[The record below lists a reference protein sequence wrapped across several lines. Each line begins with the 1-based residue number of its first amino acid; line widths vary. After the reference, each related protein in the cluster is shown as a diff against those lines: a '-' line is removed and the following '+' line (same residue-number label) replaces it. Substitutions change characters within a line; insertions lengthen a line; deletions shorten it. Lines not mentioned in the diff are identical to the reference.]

1 MQRCTHPLGSRHA
14 HTHAGCG
21 LVRLH
26 RPLVLSQLVRVGQK
40 RGALSGTP
48 FPLTTAP
55 VHSDSS
61 SYFRSFP
68 PDDGSA
74 SPLIHAATYRC
85 ARYGMPFLHV
95 LRRADVH
102 IHRTQC
108 SPGSPTPKYGIF
120 CVLYCPTLTHT
131 GSCRPRLSAVQYG
144 RSCLSPPIV
153 GVLGVVATVCYS
165 QYLKN
170 AVLHC
175 PTSPHTVVT
184 LPEVLT
190 RSLEIHLHR
199 PHLWPQMT

>member
-1 MQRCTHPLGSRHA
+1 MFPLFPRPPILRAPDSDALKGARPDSCRPQRYPAGMQRCTHPLGSRHA
-14 HTHAGCG
+14 YTHAGCG
-21 LVRLH
+21 RCGHLVRLH

-95 LRRADVH
+95 LRHADVH
-102 IHRTQC
+102 IQIAPSVRRGGLSDAEVRYFPRPVLPDIDAHWIV
-108 SPGSPTPKYGIF
+108 SP
-120 CVLYCPTLTHT
+120 
-131 GSCRPRLSAVQYG
+131 
-144 RSCLSPPIV
+144 
-153 GVLGVVATVCYS
+153 
-165 QYLKN
+165 
-170 AVLHC
+170 
-175 PTSPHTVVT
+175 
-184 LPEVLT
+184 
-190 RSLEIHLHR
+190 
-199 PHLWPQMT
+199 